1 VNPKLRF
8 LEAGGEMAAL
18 MRAHDW
24 SDSPLGSPAQ
34 WPQALRSVVSLMLAS
49 KFPMFVAW
57 GPQLGFLYNDPY
69 AEILG
74 KKHPAA
80 LGRRFREIWE
90 EIWDDV
96 GPLAERALAGEAT
109 FQENLPLLMHRKGYD
124 EQTWFTFSY
133 SPVFDDDGEIAGMY
147 CTCTETTAVV
157 LASRHRE
164 REIER
169 LHLMFQQ
176 APGVIAV
183 LREPEHVFELAND
196 AYRRLVGTRDLIGK
210 RVLEAL
216 PEVEGQGF
224 VDLLDH
230 VYRTGEPYVGRA
242 VPVRLIRDR
251 RGGLEER
258 FVDFIYQPLRD
269 EAGKV
274 HGIFV
279 EGSDVTDAVH
289 TTQAL
294 RESEQRMLQLA
305 NTIPHLAWI
314 AGPDGQVQWC
324 NDRWYEFIG
333 QARGAG
339 SLPLEWQPIIHPD
352 DLPRVMARWEA
363 SMRSGTP
370 YECEM
375 RLRRADGAWRLF
387 FGRAAPMRDADGNVV
402 QWFGTNTD
410 ITEAHL
416 AREALLD
423 AGRRKDEFLA
433 MLAHELRNPLAPVRT
448 AANLLGRI
456 SHGDPR
462 VQRASEVVSRQVGH
476 MVSLVDDLLD
486 VSRVTRGLVDLKR
499 ERLAVDTIVADAIE
513 QARPLM
519 EARGHVLASEHA
531 PRPLHVV
538 GDRTRLTQVLA
549 NLLNNAAKYTPPGG
563 RVTLRVKAD
572 GTDLVLSVRDNG
584 IGIDADLLPRLFT
597 LFAQAE
603 RAPDRSQG
611 GLGIGL
617 ALAHSLVELHGGTL
631 HAESDGPGTG
641 ACFVVRLPLAREPAP
656 EAEKPA
662 VVVAPA
668 RGTGC
673 RVLLVDDNVDAATM
687 LAELLTAMGYAVSS
701 HENAEAALQDAQA
714 RRFDA
719 LVLDIGMPGL
729 DGYELARRI
738 RAGGASADALLVAL
752 TGYGQPQDRER
763 SKAAGFDAHLVKP
776 ADAEQLLDLLAGA
789 CPS

>member
-24 SDSPLGSPAQ
+24 SDSPLGPPAQ

-513 QARPLM
+513 QARPLL

-687 LAELLTAMGYAVSS
+687 LAELLTAMGYTVSS